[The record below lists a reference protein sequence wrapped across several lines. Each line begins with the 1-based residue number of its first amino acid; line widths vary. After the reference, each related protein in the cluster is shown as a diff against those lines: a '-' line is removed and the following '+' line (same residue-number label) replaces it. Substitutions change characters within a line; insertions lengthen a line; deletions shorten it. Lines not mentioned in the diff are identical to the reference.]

1 MAAITQTCW
10 GPKHYD
16 QSMETHTGVQ
26 QLNTNERTEK
36 FQKPVL
42 ETMFLQSNPFQV
54 LLGGPEVFT
63 GQMRCIIS
71 LKGPGSLPSLV
82 CLENLQ
88 KEAPK
93 YLTYGG
99 ISLGPLVF
107 RSLFFWTFTKSHDQR
122 LGVELSLYP
131 LSKH

>member
-54 LLGGPEVFT
+54 LLGQV
-63 GQMRCIIS
+63 
-71 LKGPGSLPSLV
+71 
-82 CLENLQ
+82 
-88 KEAPK
+88 
-93 YLTYGG
+93 
-99 ISLGPLVF
+99 
-107 RSLFFWTFTKSHDQR
+107 RSD
-122 LGVELSLYP
+122 EMYN
-131 LSKH
+131 LSKGSWVSSQFGLPGKPPERSTQISNLWRNLVGTSCI